1 MTDSLHQGWV
11 ALSDR
16 GLFAPAT
23 PDAMLHQGLFVMEL
37 ALPLQNASLLL
48 DHQSNAGWPRT
59 FAIFHDPATGIVILH
74 RQGKAVARHV
84 LPGPLPQG
92 KGTARLSFR
101 FNAPARHWSLSFELL
116 GTDPPMAITA
126 EGQNP
131 LPIPLSDLHTL
142 CTQHRP
148 SGPVLWFG
156 LTEGAAPPRVAP
168 WIGLRTPVQ
177 TSLGPVLAGH
187 LKPGDILITED
198 GPMPLRAAQRLAL
211 PARGSFA
218 PVLLRAPF
226 FGQTQDMLV
235 SADQL
240 LAISGPEVEYIFG
253 TDAVLMPAG
262 ALVDGRTALSDQRR
276 AITGSVALDL
286 GGPALIEA
294 NGCQLAIGQ
303 DPACD
308 LPLRCLRTY
317 EVLTLLT
324 LLGRAPPAGCLN
336 QIDIRQQ
343 PIGTR
348 L

>member
-1 MTDSLHQGWV
+1 MTDSFHQGWV

-16 GLFAPAT
+16 GLLNPAPA
-23 PDAMLHQGLFVMEL
+23 DALLHQGLFVMEL
-37 ALPLQNASLLL
+37 ALPLQGASLLL
-48 DHQSNAGWPRT
+48 DHQSNTNWPRT

-74 RQGKAVARHV
+74 RQGKDVARHV

-92 KGTARLSFR
+92 KGTARLSFH
-101 FNAPARHWSLSFELL
+101 FNAPARHWRLSFELL
-116 GTDPPMAITA
+116 GTDPPISVTA

-131 LPIPLSDLHTL
+131 LPIPLSDLQTL
-142 CTQHRP
+142 CIKHRP

-156 LTEGAAPPRVAP
+156 LTEGIAPPGAAP
-168 WIGLRTPVQ
+168 WIGLRTPVE

-198 GPMPLRAAQRLAL
+198 QGPIPLRAAQRLAL

-226 FGQTQDMLV
+226 FGQTQDLLV

-253 TDAVLMPAG
+253 TDAALMPAG

-286 GGPALIEA
+286 GTPALIES
-294 NGCQLAIGQ
+294 NGCLLAIGQ
-303 DPACD
+303 DPTAE
-308 LPLRCLRTY
+308 LPLRCLQTY
-317 EVLTLLT
+317 EVLTLMT
-324 LLGRAPPAGCLN
+324 LLGRTPRRAA
-336 QIDIRQQ
+336 
-343 PIGTR
+343 
-348 L
+348 